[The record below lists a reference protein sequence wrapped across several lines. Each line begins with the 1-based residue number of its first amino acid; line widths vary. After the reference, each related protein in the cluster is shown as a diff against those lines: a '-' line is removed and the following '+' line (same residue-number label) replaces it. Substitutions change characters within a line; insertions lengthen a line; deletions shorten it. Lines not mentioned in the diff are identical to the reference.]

1 MPAKSLEIAVVFLRR
16 PPLHVVVATCATAAT
31 LLQLETT
38 IVATGLGRGRSGATL
53 ARAGTGRGSP
63 DEECDEVDDFLLVYE
78 AKFLHR
84 QHVPCLRG
92 DVVGNVGED

>member
-1 MPAKSLEIAVVFLRR
+1 VPAKRLEIAVVFLRR
-16 PPLHVVVATCATAAT
+16 PPLHVVVATGATAAT

-63 DEECDEVDDFLLVYE
+63 DEECDGVDDFLLE